1 MTGLVE
7 RLWSRSVPSQR
18 RPLKLVKRGWF
29 LDTNAPR
36 TRPSHGFNIWMSSNP
51 RLGEINPEE
60 IIDRS
65 VVHKLDDSDFID
77 RLWSPRAK
85 SGLDRAPRKQWS

>member
-1 MTGLVE
+1 
-7 RLWSRSVPSQR
+7 
-18 RPLKLVKRGWF
+18 
-29 LDTNAPR
+29 
-36 TRPSHGFNIWMSSNP
+36 MSSNP